1 MKRLARLLLAS
12 SLVSSLALGMLCA
25 TKQAAMATPFS
36 DVPANHWAYQY
47 IQSLAADGLIDG
59 YPDGKFKGDRPLTRY
74 EMAVIVARV
83 VAKLQENQ
91 YKGPSKE
98 DLDKLQKLID
108 ALKDELDSLGV
119 RVTNLEDALD
129 ALDKRTKFAQSLSMH
144 GVLLPNVSWRQRYV
158 NPESIY
164 NETGLPVTTYYG
176 ATAANGHNTTIDPFV
191 NAFISTDDSNNPLTQ
206 NGSGFYIRQDSRF
219 SLAYQITDKLTISL
233 PVHIL
238 NYEYGN
244 ADASSARIDIEPA
257 VEINLASV
265 GAFSNLDAKFGQ
277 IDNMPSSRTGL
288 TFRAPYGS
296 AAGVPYEQPY
306 QPTQVGASFSGTF
319 NEGGFGSLDMW
330 GSITRLDQTLLI
342 TQTGA
347 VDPNVLNSGADGYL
361 FPIVAPQAGY
371 TAAGAAAALKT
382 DTFNAG
388 SGTLTMVFLTSGAVL
403 GSVYVSSYN
412 GTTYNSSGTVTG
424 GPGAPL
430 PAITYNQAYNSIVFG
445 TPLPA
450 GSVVQ
455 LTYRAI
461 SVTQNTNYQRYM
473 INGRLN
479 EKFKVVPGLEVGLS
493 YNRIYDWD
501 DTQTTQDLTYVNSAS
516 VQGYGLVSD
525 TVLGV
530 DAQYAVP
537 FLVSGPGS
545 GPVIFGEAASSKFTP
560 DYHNVPAVGDSAGIA
575 GLKLKVAK
583 IQFSFQY
590 QSVGP
595 NFIDGAPTHYFGNA
609 PQLFSFWKANYLPG
623 FYGFGNSSTINQ
635 QFDDSFAPTGVA
647 SPKTSVNPNLTFA
660 YPLFNPLV
668 GTGTTYFQ
676 AFTPN
681 TQGITLGL
689 NTPVRIGDL
698 TFTTNAQYQNLQE
711 LRPNS
716 YGSMIYGPAYQTN
729 QVMKYQVFTAGIG
742 FTVPVYGDPVG
753 LNFSGGIDTLKRPDM
768 TGYQYYPINPTTQT
782 FDAQSYVT
790 AQAAFP
796 GGTSPTLFYPNYVN
810 MTHWFVN
817 ARATVP
823 VARDLLLIGYYSTQ
837 NYYGEYGTTLSQ
849 DINQRKEFMS
859 GTLQYNI
866 PKTNSAISLVARH
879 QDYVDSYVPTYNFS
893 QNRQDINFTV
903 RF

>member
-12 SLVSSLALGMLCA
+12 SLALAVLCA
-25 TKQAAMATPFS
+25 TNQAALATPFS

-108 ALKDELDSLGV
+108 ALKDELDALGV

-144 GVLLPNVSWRQRYV
+144 GVFLPNVSWRQRYD

-164 NETGLPVTTYYG
+164 NETGSSVTTYYG
-176 ATAANGHNTTIDPFV
+176 GTAANGHNTTIDPFV

-206 NGSGFYIRQDSRF
+206 NGSGFYIRQDSHF
-219 SLAYQITDKLTISL
+219 ALAYQITDKLTLSL

-238 NYEYGN
+238 NYEYGSD
-244 ADASSARIDIEPA
+244 DASSSRIDFEPS

-265 GAFSNLDAKFGQ
+265 GAFTNVDMKFGL

-288 TFRAPYGS
+288 TFRAPYGDS
-296 AAGVPYEQPY
+296 AGVPYEEPY
-306 QPTQVGASFSGTF
+306 QPTQKGASFSTTL
-319 NEGGFGSLDMW
+319 NEGTFGSLSMW
-330 GSITRLDQTLLI
+330 GSLTRLDQTMLN
-342 TQTGA
+342 TQTG
-347 VDPNVLNSGADGYL
+347 VTDPNVLNSGAVAYL
-361 FPIVAPQAGY
+361 FPIVAPQAGW

-388 SGTLTMVFLTSGAVL
+388 SGTLTQVYLTSGAVL
-403 GSVYVSSYN
+403 GSAYVSFYN
-412 GTTYNSSGTVTG
+412 GTTYNSAGAVTG

-445 TPLPA
+445 TPLGA
-450 GSVVQ
+450 GSVVSI
-455 LTYRAI
+455 TYRAI

-473 INGRLN
+473 INARLN
-479 EKFKVVPGLEVGLS
+479 QKFKVVPGLEVGVS
-493 YNRIYDWD
+493 YNRIYDYD
-501 DTQTTQDLTYVNSAS
+501 DLQTTGDLTYVNQAATT
-516 VQGYGLVSD
+516 GYGLVSD
-525 TVLGV
+525 SVLGI
-530 DAQYAVP
+530 DGQYALP
-537 FLVSGPGS
+537 FQVSGAGS
-545 GPVIFGEAASSKFTP
+545 EPVLFGEAAGSKFTP
-560 DYHNVPAVGDSAGIA
+560 DYRNVAAVGDTAGIV
-575 GLKLKVAK
+575 GLKLKFQK
-583 IQFSFQY
+583 IQLSLQY
-590 QSVGP
+590 QNVGP
-595 NFIDGAPTHYFGNA
+595 NFIDGAPTQYFGNA
-609 PQLFSFWKANYLPG
+609 PQLFSFWKGNYLPG
-623 FYGFGNSSTINQ
+623 FYGFGNSQAINN
-635 QFDDSFAPTGVA
+635 QFDSSFGTTPVA
-647 SPKTSVNPNLTFA
+647 SPKSGVNPNLTFA

-668 GTGTTYFQ
+668 GTGTQYFQ

-681 TQGITLGL
+681 TQGITIGL

-698 TFTTNAQYQNLQE
+698 SFTTNAQYQNLQQ

-716 YGSMIYGPAYQTN
+716 EGAQIYGPAYQSN
-729 QVMKYQVFTAGIG
+729 SVMKFQVFTAGIG
-742 FTVPVYGDPVG
+742 FSVPVYGQSVG
-753 LNFSGGIDTLKRPDM
+753 LNISGGVDTLKQPDM
-768 TGYQYYPINPTTQT
+768 TAYQYYPINPTTQT
-782 FDAQSYVT
+782 FDAQSYIT

-810 MTHWFVN
+810 MTHYFIN
-817 ARATVP
+817 ARATIP

-837 NYYGEYGTTLSQ
+837 HYYGEYGTTLTQ
-849 DINQRKEFMS
+849 DINERKEFYS

-866 PKTNSAISLVARH
+866 PKTNSAVSFVARH
-879 QDYVDSYVPTYNFS
+879 QDYIDNYVSTYNFA